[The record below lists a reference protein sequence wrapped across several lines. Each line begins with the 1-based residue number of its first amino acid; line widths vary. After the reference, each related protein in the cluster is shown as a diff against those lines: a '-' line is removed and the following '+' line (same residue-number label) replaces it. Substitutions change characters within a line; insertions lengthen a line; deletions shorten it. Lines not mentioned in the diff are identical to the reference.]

1 MDSDFDTI
9 IDRRISDSIKW
20 GLFDEDVLPMWVA
33 DMDFTAPQPVIDA
46 LRKRVDHGVFGYP
59 MDLLNKPGKVDRLR
73 DAIRAWLERLYSW
86 KVEPEAIV
94 FIPGVVTAFNLV
106 AHALTGP
113 ERGVLI
119 QTPVY
124 PPIYHVGKENR
135 VLQQEM
141 LLTLQMDGSYT
152 IDFDRFEAAI
162 TPQTSMFLLCNPHN
176 PVGRVF
182 TKHELERMGE
192 ICLRHGVTIC
202 SDEIHSDLIFSGQT
216 HTPIATLDPELA
228 RYTITLM
235 APSKSFNIAG
245 LECSYAIITDAELR
259 RQITSATQGL
269 VSWVNLMG
277 IEAATAA
284 YQEGEEWLQRLMVYL
299 EANRDFLVEQVQ
311 DLPGIKMAKPEGTY
325 LAWLDCR
332 EAGIPG
338 NPFKFF
344 LDRGRIAL
352 NDGVTFG
359 PGGEGFVRLNF
370 GCPRALIA
378 DGIERMAMALKT
390 L

>member
-9 IDRRISDSIKW
+9 IDRRHSDSIKW
-20 GLFDEDVLPMWVA
+20 GLYDEDVLPMWVA
-33 DMDFTAPQPVIDA
+33 DMDFTAPQPVIEA

-59 MDLLNKPGKVDRLR
+59 MDLLNKPGKTDNFRN
-73 DAIRAWLERLYSW
+73 AIREWLERLYHW
-86 KVEPEAIV
+86 KVDPEAIV
-94 FIPGVVTAFNLV
+94 FVPGVVTAFNLV
-106 AHALTGP
+106 AHALAGP

-124 PPIYHVGKENR
+124 PPIFHVGKENR
-135 VLQQEM
+135 VLQQETP
-141 LLTLQMDGSYT
+141 LTLQMDGSYT

-182 TKHELERMGE
+182 TRRELERMGE

-202 SDEIHSDLIFSGQT
+202 SDEIHSDLIYSGQT
-216 HTPIATLDPELA
+216 HIPIAMLDPELA
-228 RYTITLM
+228 RHTITLM
-235 APSKSFNIAG
+235 APSKTFNIAG
-245 LECSYAIITDAELR
+245 LECSYAIISDAELR
-259 RQITSATQGL
+259 RKITSATQGL

-284 YQEGEEWLQRLMVYL
+284 YQKGEGWLKRLMTYL

-332 EAGIPG
+332 DAGIPD

-344 LDRGRIAL
+344 LDRGRLAL

-370 GCPRALIA
+370 GCPRALLK
-378 DGIERMAMALKT
+378 DGVERMAKALKT